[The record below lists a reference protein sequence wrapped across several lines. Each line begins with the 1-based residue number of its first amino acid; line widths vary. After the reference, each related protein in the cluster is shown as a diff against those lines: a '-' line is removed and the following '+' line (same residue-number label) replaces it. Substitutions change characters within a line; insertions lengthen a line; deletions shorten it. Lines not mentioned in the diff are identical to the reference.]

1 MAINAFQIKYKNTMA
16 VNIEIGA
23 DFRKFFEKVAEA
35 EAKFKA
41 VGTGMQKVG
50 LGMSVAVSAPLTLI
64 AREAIKA
71 SGELSKIDEELGQ
84 IRDVAMK
91 ELGKAIIEAF
101 NLKDNMPKF
110 RAFLEK
116 LVTAF
121 QNLNP
126 EVKKWGVYIGAV
138 AVAAGP
144 LLIALGTFVNL
155 IPVLSAGLALL
166 TGPIGLV
173 IAAIMALGV
182 AFIYI
187 KYNLQAFKD
196 FFGNIWIRIKNGF
209 IDTIKGMLFAY
220 KKLADI
226 LGLDI
231 GKDVFNWLDKQ
242 KEVIKENTAAFKSF
256 GDTFREVATDV
267 KAKLFTGNSL
277 FKLDSPE
284 SLQGA
289 KEGVRKVFTAIG
301 TELKS
306 KTALQPFADWAV
318 NIKDVVAKGLEDAI
332 VVPLV
337 NVVSQAQQII
347 IDFNQAL
354 GDLVRSSAVGFAT
367 AIGEGLG
374 ALANGGTIQD
384 FGKGLLATVADFI
397 TQLGKLII
405 GYAIAMSGLE
415 AAISNPGMWPVALAA
430 GIALVA
436 IGSAISGALS
446 KGLDGGG
453 GGSYSGGGGGG
464 FGGVQYNPQPIL
476 LETRIEGR
484 ELILVQ
490 KRTNSFTR

>member
-23 DFRKFFEKVAEA
+23 DFRSFFEKVAEA

-41 VGTGMQKVG
+41 VGTAMQKVG

-71 SGELSKIDEELGQ
+71 NGELSKIDEGLGQ

-101 NLKDNMPKF
+101 NLKDNMLKF
-110 RAFLEK
+110 RVFLEK

-126 EVKKWGVYIGAV
+126 VVKKWGVYIGAV

-209 IDTIKGMLFAY
+209 IDTIKVMLFAY

-242 KEVIKENTAAFKSF
+242 KGVIKENTAAFKSF

-277 FKLDSPE
+277 FKIPISAE
-284 SLQGA
+284 QTKQSLTEGIVMPVTEVVGTLRSIIPQMAQWGIDMGDAAGIGLIKGLQVPIAKITQFTQEMNMLITDALSSAAVSFAENIGKLAAGGGA
-289 KEGVRKVFTAIG
+289 K
-301 TELKS
+301 
-306 KTALQPFADWAV
+306 
-318 NIKDVVAKGLEDAI
+318 DV
-332 VVPLV
+332 
-337 NVVSQAQQII
+337 
-347 IDFNQAL
+347 
-354 GDLVRSSAVGFAT
+354 
-367 AIGEGLG
+367 
-374 ALANGGTIQD
+374 
-384 FGKGLLATVADFI
+384 GKGLLLSIADFAGR
-397 TQLGKLII
+397 LGRYLILTGI
-405 GYAIAMSGLE
+405 GIE
-415 AAISNPGMWPVALAA
+415 AFKESIKSLNGPVAVVA

-436 IGSAISGALS
+436 AATAVKATLSG
-446 KGLDGGG
+446 GLDGGG
-453 GGSYSGGGGGG
+453 GGSYSGGGGGN
-464 FGGVQYNPQPIL
+464 FSGVQYNPQPIV
-476 LETRIEGR
+476 LETRIQGR

-490 KRTNSFTR
+490 DRSRQFRR